1 MATLEELLAQADS
14 ELGPITSVTPA
25 PVATPTSISTMPS
38 MLGSYLTGAKQGVF
52 DLPANIFGM
61 VKDVGGLASEA
72 FAPSATNQIKRE
84 IERQQL
90 GLSPLQYALMK
101 VERGAETVGRGA
113 SQIAGAGAG
122 AIGGPV
128 GSAVGAGLGDVA
140 FTTLVDALT
149 GKAPTSLEE
158 KAYQAGYG
166 TGGAAGGEFAA
177 RRLPSAIEAS
187 QKGTKALER
196 KVTEAVGP
204 QTYEGALAELG
215 KQEAIKQA
223 YPESIL
229 AQRIKEMKKTPIQVQ
244 TSAELYPTG
253 PGAMIEK
260 AIAGQPEFQLPYSE
274 LRSSA
279 EEVGSKKLLESMLPS
294 KAVLEAPETLGAY
307 ELGEVK
313 REALIKGDQNL
324 QATIESLYAPI
335 DKKYSIKKW
344 GPAKSNI
351 TKAIETY
358 AGGDKYITGDFKTL
372 IEDIRSKKEFTVG
385 NMQVLRSKALSFERG
400 FKDAGDR
407 GLAKV
412 ANTVAGQLRNMIETT
427 PTGASDWKAA
437 NAAAAPLLK
446 LRNEG
451 PLGGVLLERNLT
463 NEKLL
468 NKVAASK
475 SSVKQYRELIQDDPS
490 GVAALQTYFVNEL
503 TAQTPAARAA
513 YIKQKKGALQ
523 EAFGG
528 DFETLD
534 ALQQQQKR
542 YAQLARLSTPLRGSQ
557 TAPLAELSPKIGA
570 LVSNKAPQ
578 SPGQLTAT
586 GVAKGLIGAL
596 VGHTIL
602 PGGVGELL
610 GYQAAQKLGS
620 PFERSSRLQK
630 QALYDIATNPEKAI
644 KAQQLARALEG
655 KEAPAFTSPV
665 TTSQLQ
671 QALTG
676 ATGTGALSL
685 PRTESVYNPYQ
696 KEELLLQNVE
706 RLLKETSPSNSPK
719 ETGAPVKQNISAL
732 IAKQPPIIQAIIDTE
747 SSGNPNARSEVGAVG
762 LMQLM
767 PGTARDLGVDP
778 LDPVK
783 NIEGGTRYYNQM
795 RKKFPDMK
803 TAIASYN
810 WGPGNMTK
818 AVAKVEAK
826 GLKPTWQNIKKYNS
840 VPTETKEY
848 VNRVI
853 TKLNQ
858 LEA

>member
-706 RLLKETSPSNSPK
+706 RLLKETSSSNSPK

>member
-14 ELGPITSVTPA
+14 ELGASPSVMPTPVSTPTVTS
-25 PVATPTSISTMPS
+25 ATPSV
-38 MLGSYLTGAKQGVF
+38 LGSYLTGAKQGVL
-52 DLPANIFGM
+52 DLPANLFGM

-72 FAPSATNQIKRE
+72 FAPSAINQIKRE

-90 GLSPLQYALMK
+90 GLNPLQYALMK

-113 SQIAGAGAG
+113 SQLAGAGVG

-128 GSAVGAGLGDVA
+128 GSAVGAGIGDVA
-140 FTTLVDALT
+140 FTSLVDALT

-177 RRLPSAIEAS
+177 RRLPSVIEAS
-187 QKGTKALER
+187 QRGTKALER
-196 KVTEAVGP
+196 KVTESVGP

-215 KQEAIKQA
+215 KQKTIKEA
-223 YPESIL
+223 YPEAIL

-260 AIAGQPEFQLPYSE
+260 AIAGQAEFQLPYNK

-279 EEVGSKKLLESMLPS
+279 EEIGSKKLLESMLPS

-313 REALIKGDQNL
+313 REALVKGDQNL

-335 DKKYSIKKW
+335 DKKYSVTKW
-344 GPAKSNI
+344 GPAKTNI

-358 AGGDKYITGDFKTL
+358 AGGDKYVTGEFKTL
-372 IEDIRSKKEFTVG
+372 IEDIRGKKEFTVG

-400 FKDAGDR
+400 FKDVGDR

-412 ANTVAGQLRNMIETT
+412 ANTVAEQLRNMIEKT
-427 PTGASDWKAA
+427 PTGAKDWKAA

-463 NEKLL
+463 SEKLL

-475 SSVKQYRELIQDDPS
+475 SSVKQYKELIQDEPS

-503 TAQTPAARAA
+503 IAQTPAARAA

-542 YAQLARLSTPLRGSQ
+542 YAQFARLSTPLRGSQ

-578 SPGQLTAT
+578 SPGQLTTT
-586 GVAKGLIGAL
+586 GVAKGLAGAL
-596 VGHTIL
+596 VGHTIF
-602 PGGVGELL
+602 PGGVGEIL
-610 GYQAAQKLGS
+610 GYQLAQKLGS

-665 TTSQLQ
+665 ATSQLQ

-676 ATGTGALSL
+676 ATGAGVLSL
-685 PRTESVYNPYQ
+685 PRTESVYNPSQ
-696 KEELLLQNVE
+696 KEELLLQDVE
-706 RLLKETSPSNSPK
+706 RLLRETPSGDPLEKTS
-719 ETGAPVKQNISAL
+719 APVKQNISAL
-732 IAKQPPIIQAIIDTE
+732 ISEQPLFIQAMIQTE
-747 SSGNPNARSEVGAVG
+747 SSNDPKAESKKKAYG

-767 PGTARDLGVDP
+767 PGTAEELGVDP
-778 LDPVK
+778 KDPTQ
-783 NIEGGTRYYNQM
+783 NIEGGTRYINQM
-795 RKKFPDMK
+795 IKQFGDTKL
-803 TAIASYN
+803 ALAAYN
-810 WGPGNMTK
+810 WGPGNLQKAIAKTK
-818 AVAKVEAK
+818 KE
-826 GLKPTWQNIKKYNS
+826 GLSPTWDNILQTTY
-840 VPTETKEY
+840 VPTETRKY
-848 VNRVI
+848 VTKVI
-853 TKLNQ
+853 TKRNQ